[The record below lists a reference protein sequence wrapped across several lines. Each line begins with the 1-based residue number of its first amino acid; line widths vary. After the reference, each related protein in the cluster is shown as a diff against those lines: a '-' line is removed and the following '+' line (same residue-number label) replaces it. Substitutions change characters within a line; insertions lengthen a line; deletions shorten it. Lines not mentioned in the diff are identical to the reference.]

1 MSRRASKQLPEDW
14 EGEKNFTDFFKDYVK
29 NDAYLREENEH
40 LRTYLT
46 YRALYKIYIH
56 SINTQSGLKSIADKF
71 AQFSDTL
78 EQVNN
83 GLNVLQKV
91 IDEQEK
97 MNESAKFYTKL
108 IITGSIGLL
117 IVAGYLL
124 YKLGNIPDMAFF

>member
-1 MSRRASKQLPEDW
+1 MTKKGSKQLSEGWEDDR
-14 EGEKNFTDFFKDYVK
+14 NFTEFFKDYVK

-46 YRALYKIYIH
+46 YKALYRIYTH
-56 SINTQSGLKSIADKF
+56 SINAQSRLKSITEKF
-71 AQFSDTL
+71 SQFSDTL

-83 GLNVLQKV
+83 GLDLLQKV

-97 MNESAKFYTKL
+97 INESVKFYIKL
-108 IITGSIGLL
+108 VMIGSIGLF

-124 YKLGNIPDMAFF
+124 YKLSDIRNIV